1 MMTMEQL
8 ISDAAQLAKR
18 LESDIIEC
26 RTRDE
31 HIRVSARANEA
42 ANLLAGMVLFRGEA
56 ALPLYD
62 FESATFTV
70 DGVVEQP
77 RNISGMGFID

>member
-1 MMTMEQL
+1 MITMEQL
-8 ISDAAQLAKR
+8 IAEAAQLAAR

-42 ANLLAGMVLFRGEA
+42 ANLLAGMALFKEEA
-56 ALPLYD
+56 GLPLYE
-62 FESATFTV
+62 FETAIFTAG
-70 DGVVEQP
+70 DAEETA
-77 RNISGMGFID
+77 RNSRGMGFID

>member
-1 MMTMEQL
+1 MMTVEQL
-8 ISDAAQLAKR
+8 IEEAEQLAAR
-18 LESDIIEC
+18 LQSDIIEC

-42 ANLLAGMVLFRGEA
+42 ANLLNGLKVLQLEA
-56 ALPLYD
+56 TEPA
-62 FESATFTV
+62 
-70 DGVVEQP
+70 